1 MATPEHAVADA
12 RRALPPLDRLL
23 ADPAVAALS
32 ALYGREQVK
41 VQARR
46 LLAALRDRLPA
57 AREEGGAGAEPGPA
71 AGPGAAAAEP
81 AARAAAGGGGAAGSA
96 AAAAAA
102 VEDEIARLPQRLA
115 AALETALGGALRR
128 VLNAT
133 GVFVH
138 TNLGRAPLPRA
149 VAASLPPLL
158 DAYCDLEI
166 DLSTGRRGQ
175 RNARVERLLTEA
187 TGAPAALA
195 VNNNAAA
202 LLLCLAALAR
212 DREVVVS
219 RGELIEIGGS
229 FRIPEILTAAG
240 ARLVEV
246 GTTNRTRLADYET
259 AVGPATALLLKVFPS
274 NFRLSGFV
282 AAATPRELVE
292 LGRRLG
298 VPVLVDEGSGLLRR
312 RAVPQLAEHASLAE
326 LMELG
331 CDLACGSGDK
341 LLGGPQAGLLL
352 GRRDLLARC
361 RRHPLYRAL
370 RPDRGCLAALE
381 GVLRLH
387 LAGAPLPLDR
397 LWPDP
402 ELHRARLERAAAAI
416 GALGPVG
423 PAGPPG
429 PPGAPSPGPLGSSG
443 PSGPPGPS
451 GPLRSPVAEIV
462 PADAFVGGGSAPEAP
477 IPGEALAL
485 PGSGELLSLLRQGEP
500 AVIGYL
506 RRGRLLLDL
515 RTVAPEDDPELLAA
529 VGRALRAAALRADAG
544 EHPGT
549 PPRE

>member
-1 MATPEHAVADA
+1 MRIPDQVAQDA
-12 RRALPPLDRLL
+12 RRALPQLDRLL
-23 ADPAVAALS
+23 DDPAVAALS

-46 LLAALRDRLPA
+46 ILAALRERLASAPA
-57 AREEGGAGAEPGPA
+57 D
-71 AGPGAAAAEP
+71 
-81 AARAAAGGGGAAGSA
+81 SA
-96 AAAAAA
+96 LA
-102 VEDEIARLPQRLA
+102 VEIAGLPERLA
-115 AALETALGGALRR
+115 AELRAALGGELRR

-166 DLSTGRRGQ
+166 DLATGRRGQ
-175 RNARVERLLTEA
+175 RNGRVERLLTTA
-187 TGAPAALA
+187 TGAGAALA

-219 RGELIEIGGS
+219 RGELVEIGGS

-246 GTTNRTRLADYET
+246 GTTNRTRLADYES
-259 AVGPATALLLKVFPS
+259 AVGPSTALLLKVFPS

-292 LGRRLG
+292 LGRRVG
-298 VPVLVDEGSGLLRR
+298 VPVLVDEGSGVLLPRTPR
-312 RAVPQLAEHASLAE
+312 TPPQLAEHPSLAE
-326 LMELG
+326 LMDLG

-361 RRHPLYRAL
+361 RRHPFYRAL
-370 RPDRGCLAALE
+370 RPDRTALAALAA
-381 GVLRLH
+381 VLRLH
-387 LAGAPLPLDR
+387 LAGAAMPLDR
-397 LWPDP
+397 MWPDP
-402 ELHRARLERAAAAI
+402 AGHRERLERAAAALA
-416 GALGPVG
+416 GAS
-423 PAGPPG
+423 AGAG
-429 PPGAPSPGPLGSSG
+429 GSWI
-443 PSGPPGPS
+443 
-451 GPLRSPVAEIV
+451 AEIV
-462 PADAFVGGGSAPEAP
+462 PADAFLGGGSAPEEP

-485 PGSGELLSLLRQGEP
+485 PGGTELLARLRLGEP
-500 AVIGYL
+500 PVIGYL
-506 RRGRLLLDL
+506 RHGRLLLDL
-515 RTVAPEDDPELLAA
+515 RTVAPEDDELLLGAVRRALGAA
-529 VGRALRAAALRADAG
+529 VAAPSRTPGVEPEPAG
-544 EHPGT
+544 PT
-549 PPRE
+549 

>member
-1 MATPEHAVADA
+1 METPDPGPLDT
-12 RRALPPLDRLL
+12 RRALPQLDRLL
-23 ADPAVAALS
+23 ADPAVTALF

-46 LLAALRDRLPA
+46 ILEDLRERLAAAPA
-57 AREEGGAGAEPGPA
+57 GGA
-71 AGPGAAAAEP
+71 PGA
-81 AARAAAGGGGAAGSA
+81 GGAAGASGA
-96 AAAAAA
+96 PVVGPSPGAGGADG
-102 VEDEIARLPQRLA
+102 DERATGAGGDRRPSLAEELASLPRRLA
-115 AALETALGGALRR
+115 AELQAALGGELRR

-158 DAYCDLEI
+158 DAYCDLEL
-166 DLSTGRRGQ
+166 DLATGRRGQ
-175 RNARVERLLTEA
+175 RNGRIERLLTEA
-187 TGAPAALA
+187 TGAEAALA

-202 LLLCLAALAR
+202 LLLCLAALAK

-219 RGELIEIGGS
+219 RGELVEIGGS

-259 AVGPATALLLKVFPS
+259 AAGPATALLLKVFPS

-282 AAATPRELVE
+282 AAVTPGELLE

-312 RAVPQLAEHASLAE
+312 RAAPQLAGHPSLAE

-341 LLGGPQAGLLL
+341 LLGGPQAGLLI

-370 RPDRGCLAALE
+370 RPDRTVLAALE
-381 GVLRLH
+381 RVLRLH
-387 LAGAPLPLDR
+387 LAGVPLPLDR

-402 ELHRARLERAAAAI
+402 AAHRARLERAAAALATLVSA
-416 GALGPVG
+416 GGSG

-429 PPGAPSPGPLGSSG
+429 PDGPDLVDIV
-443 PSGPPGPS
+443 
-451 GPLRSPVAEIV
+451 VAE
-462 PADAFVGGGSAPEAP
+462 AFLGGGSAPEAP

-485 PGSGELLSLLRQGEP
+485 PGGDELLALLRRGEP
-500 AVIGYL
+500 PVVGYL
-506 RRGRLLLDL
+506 RHGRLLLDL
-515 RTVAPEDDPELLAA
+515 RTVAPEDDEELVGA
-529 VGRALRAAALRADAG
+529 VGRALAASGALAAAGQLAPRRDA
-544 EHPGT
+544 
-549 PPRE
+549 